1 MIYNGV
7 DLKWNSPASSSR
19 NHLARVQKA
28 HTMLSTSSRPQEN
41 ISCAAR
47 ARTLLKLTANSK
59 LSSEAKSPVWAN
71 SADTPYS
78 SRTARSSKTRLPDFC
93 FHSLPGKPP
102 STSIRNEK
110 PSVFELAPSCF
121 ALAFLATVLSLPAQA
136 TQSAPV
142 DPQKQE
148 HQQQKKPDLQQ
159 ARTGEHDAVREGV
172 ASSSRIQVLSPPQD
186 LTVSSSSD
194 CRSRVANVLIL
205 TKATDLK
212 GPLLLAGALEDK
224 NSSQN
229 LPAQA
234 FQIFLSSRDPS
245 KCIGDM
251 LADQPLPSSTP
262 VSLSIKLRDDWQAPG
277 NYSGTLTLIAPGDSA
292 GQTLKMNVSVRGV
305 GSWYV
310 GTLCITLGAVIWWL
324 ATVWIARI
332 RQEAGNQILVARL
345 QVLLNNLADIL
356 GRDASEGMPPASQT
370 DAHIDV
376 LRKDKLRQLLR
387 DKALA
392 VVAGV
397 TIPAIGTVPVLDE
410 IEGVNRVVQ
419 RGFANLFALWKQNP
433 ASQPQLAP
441 FFLQMDT
448 LGAATKQL
456 SDVDQSIKD
465 ILAAA
470 QTAATGKKLLAQDL
484 SFSSLPSE
492 NVIVHRVLFSTY
504 LLDLVAIATIVAL
517 GVFVLI
523 VRNLGY
529 GSPSDLMIAFFWG
542 LGLKLG
548 TDAARLGPG
557 DVRNAFA
564 IKIPAAT
571 P

>member
-1 MIYNGV
+1 M
-7 DLKWNSPASSSR
+7 
-19 NHLARVQKA
+19 
-28 HTMLSTSSRPQEN
+28 
-41 ISCAAR
+41 
-47 ARTLLKLTANSK
+47 
-59 LSSEAKSPVWAN
+59 
-71 SADTPYS
+71 
-78 SRTARSSKTRLPDFC
+78 
-93 FHSLPGKPP
+93 
-102 STSIRNEK
+102 
-110 PSVFELAPSCF
+110 
-121 ALAFLATVLSLPAQA
+121 PAQA
-136 TQSAPV
+136 TQPAPT

-148 HQQQKKPDLQQ
+148 QQEQKKPDPQQ
-159 ARTGEHDAVREGV
+159 ARTGEHDAAREGV

-186 LTVSSSSD
+186 LTVSSPSD
-194 CRSRVANVLIL
+194 CRSRVANVLIF

-234 FQIFLSSRDPS
+234 FQIFLSSSDPS
-245 KCIGDM
+245 QCIGDT
-251 LADQPLPSSTP
+251 LADKPFPSSTP
-262 VSLSIKLRDDWQAPG
+262 VSLGIKLHDDWQAAG

-292 GQTLKMNVSVRGV
+292 GQTLKMKVSVRGA

-310 GTLCITLGAVIWWL
+310 GTLCTALGAVIWWL

-345 QVLLNNLADIL
+345 QVLLNNLTDIL
-356 GRDASEGMPPASQT
+356 RRDVSEGMPLASQT
-370 DAHIDV
+370 EAHIDL

-397 TIPAIGTVPVLDE
+397 TVPAIGTVTILDE
-410 IEGVNRVVQ
+410 IEGINRVVQ
-419 RGFANLFALWKQNP
+419 RGFANLLALWTQNP

-448 LGAATKQL
+448 LGAATKPL

-470 QTAATGKKLLAQDL
+470 QTAATGRKFLAQDL
-484 SFSSLPSE
+484 SLPSLPSE

-523 VRNLGY
+523 VRNPGY

-564 IKIPAAT
+564 IKIPATT